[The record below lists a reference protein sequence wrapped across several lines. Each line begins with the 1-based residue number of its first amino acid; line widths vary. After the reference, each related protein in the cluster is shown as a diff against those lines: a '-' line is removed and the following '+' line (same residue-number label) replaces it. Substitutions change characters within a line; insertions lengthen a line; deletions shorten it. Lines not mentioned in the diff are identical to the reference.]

1 MALKKGKMD
10 TTLFCK
16 NYDSQFISVQIYA
29 NNIIFGATKEPL
41 CEDFSKLIQAKFKMS
56 MMGN

>member
-1 MALKKGKMD
+1 MD

-41 CEDFSKLIQAKFKMS
+41 CEDFSKLMQAKFKMS